1 MYNSDILF
9 DLISCET
16 SEIFLLFIDYT
27 LMVLHFMYQVSL
39 ISNIVVILK
48 IFGKNFQILVP
59 LKID

>member
-16 SEIFLLFIDYT
+16 SELFLLFIDYT
-27 LMVLHFMYQVSL
+27 LMVLHFMYQVLL

-48 IFGKNFQILVP
+48 KFRKKFPNFSTVEN
-59 LKID
+59 